1 MLRKLITL
9 FLEEKKKLSKSFSL
23 SFGNQIL
30 KQVSET
36 KFLGVY
42 VDENF
47 TWKPHISFVCK
58 QISKSV
64 GIIFRSR
71 YCLSSNTKLTL
82 YYTLIYPY
90 ITYCNSA
97 WSSTYVTNLNGIF
110 LFTQTGSAIC

>member
-1 MLRKLITL
+1 MLSVNVNKTNYIIFKSRQ
-9 FLEEKKKLSKSFSL
+9 KKLSKSFSL

-42 VDENF
+42 GDENF

-64 GIIFRSR
+64 DIIFRSR
-71 YCLSSNTKLTL
+71 YCLS
-82 YYTLIYPY
+82 LILNLLC
-90 ITYCNSA
+90 ITR
-97 WSSTYVTNLNGIF
+97 
-110 LFTQTGSAIC
+110 